1 MRAAART
8 GDGEDVED
16 ACGDAAATAAVTVT
30 VRASDGAN
38 ASRIAR
44 IAVVVVLACSALVMG
59 SLARV
64 AGVRVRVTTTSSMAR
79 ERRLERRAVGGEAS
93 KSVLGEDALED
104 KLGTPRGRD
113 VVADAADATVKATG
127 KGSFE
132 YCVVQITT
140 PANAE
145 SRSVGKFK
153 GADSPAFSSTSYTH
167 VETGGMNKD
176 VMYSALAGA
185 KKDGCRGQWWFIGD
199 DDTLFYA
206 HGIETWMTQRAPQS
220 EWLVAHGN
228 LYEPRK
234 LEQSWFT
241 GGSGMVLTN
250 ALVERV
256 LAKYAAGELAAVN
269 GAAFQQCR
277 CFDVPFM
284 RGVLESGAR
293 VFHQPNLFLDSCL
306 NCNRRGIV
314 GVPIVSCHAATIFRQ
329 VNPHASSKGG
339 DDFEEAAKGLSYAQ
353 VEDFAKLSA
362 IDRRTWFDAKCN
374 STK

>member
-16 ACGDAAATAAVTVT
+16 ARGDAAATAAVTVT

-113 VVADAADATVKATG
+113 VVADAADATGKATG

-153 GADSPAFSSTSYTH
+153 G
-167 VETGGMNKD
+167 
-176 VMYSALAGA
+176 
-185 KKDGCRGQWWFIGD
+185 
-199 DDTLFYA
+199 
-206 HGIETWMTQRAPQS
+206 
-220 EWLVAHGN
+220 
-228 LYEPRK
+228 
-234 LEQSWFT
+234 
-241 GGSGMVLTN
+241 
-250 ALVERV
+250 
-256 LAKYAAGELAAVN
+256 
-269 GAAFQQCR
+269 
-277 CFDVPFM
+277 
-284 RGVLESGAR
+284 
-293 VFHQPNLFLDSCL
+293 
-306 NCNRRGIV
+306 
-314 GVPIVSCHAATIFRQ
+314 
-329 VNPHASSKGG
+329 
-339 DDFEEAAKGLSYAQ
+339 
-353 VEDFAKLSA
+353 
-362 IDRRTWFDAKCN
+362 
-374 STK
+374 